1 MMANNISKRSNGS
14 SSFSGSSAKSV
25 ISYGVLTIGYSGSGS
40 FVNTFNE
47 ENG

>member
-14 SSFSGSSAKSV
+14 SSFSGSLAKSV
-25 ISYGVLTIGYSGSGS
+25 LSYGVLTIGFSGSGS
-40 FVNTFNE
+40 CVNIFNE